1 VNPQG
6 SAVLLQLERVPS
18 TQDLLHDLA
27 GDGAPH
33 GSAVAAAEQT
43 AGRGSRG
50 QTWASPRGGLW
61 LSVLCRPSDEAAVA
75 VMSLRVAL
83 AVAGTLEAAVPGLR
97 LGIKWPNDL
106 LVGGLKVGGILC
118 EARWQGAAPAWVAV
132 GLGLNVTNPI
142 PAALDAMATS
152 LLHHAPGLEPAAL
165 VAPMVRTITEA
176 GACHGALTDAELEEF
191 RSRDVLRGRRVTG
204 PVAGVVEG
212 PARGGELRV
221 RLPSGVVSLLRSGP
235 VTLQ

>member
-1 VNPQG
+1 
-6 SAVLLQLERVPS
+6 VLLQLDSVPS
-18 TQDLLHDLA
+18 TQDLLHELA

-50 QTWASPRGGLW
+50 RTWVSPRGGLW
-61 LSVLCRPSDEAAVA
+61 LSVLCRPGDDAAVA

-83 AVAGTLEAAVPGLR
+83 AVAAALEAAAPGVR

-142 PAALDAMATS
+142 PDALDAVATS
-152 LLHHAPGLEPAAL
+152 LVRLAPGLEPAAL
-165 VAPMVRTITEA
+165 VAPMVRAIAEA
-176 GACHGALTDAELEEF
+176 GARQGGLTESELAEF
-191 RSRDVLRGRRVTG
+191 RSRDVLLGQVVTG
-204 PVAGVVEG
+204 PVGGVVEG
-212 PARGGELRV
+212 PAPGGELRV
-221 RLPSGVVSLLRSGP
+221 RLPSGAVSLLRSGP